1 MSGTFDIPLMMKH
14 SFPKAA
20 ALALLSCSLSGAST
34 HAATISSGSATFTLN
49 EGLANSISEFDALF
63 SAATTRADTLALP
76 APGNVS
82 FSEGATVQ
90 YVDPIRPFGEV
101 PATGDGRTRQSTN
114 LDFNPADILGSWAAS
129 TENFGIFAPLDS
141 GEQIAL
147 TLMQRYTGPF
157 TGSLLY
163 GDFGLRYVP
172 GRAGTVALGGTLS
185 GLVLTSNIDFLNASW
200 ADLANASISFSGDT
214 LSISGDL
221 LISGGINAL
230 DSGAV
235 VGTDFG
241 DFSLTATVVPEP
253 SASLLL
259 LAASAGLA
267 GLRRRTAAAA

>member
-1 MSGTFDIPLMMKH
+1 MMKKH
-14 SFPKAA
+14 LTQTF
-20 ALALLSCSLSGAST
+20 ALALLSSLLSGAAA

-82 FSEGATVQ
+82 FSESATVQ
-90 YVDPIRPFGEV
+90 FVDPLRPFGEV
-101 PATGDGRTRQSTN
+101 PATGDGRARQSTN

-157 TGSLLY
+157 TGSLIY

-200 ADLANASISFSGDT
+200 ADLANASVSFSGDT

-221 LISGGINAL
+221 LISGGLNAL
-230 DSGAV
+230 DPGAV

-241 DFSLTATVVPEP
+241 NFSLTAQVVPEP
-253 SASLLL
+253 SSALLL
-259 LAASAGLA
+259 LGGLA
-267 GLRRRTAAAA
+267 GFAGFRRRAGARA